1 MANACARNWNLSTL
15 AVVLCC
21 LGAGLAWIGRA
32 EVAAS
37 HVQPRHVRTIPLG
50 GAAFG
55 PNPQSVDIHHQTG
68 RLYVFEPRRNVVTE
82 GRIVAVD
89 LATETVVATAT
100 HPDSRSSSAHLAVD
114 EGRNRLFVSGR
125 FRAWIYDSETLAL
138 IGFLDVGGLGPR
150 GLAVDEVNGWLY
162 VAEGRQG
169 GAGSVA
175 VFRLHDLTL
184 KGRVPVA
191 SEPSSIAVNPLLG
204 RAYVAH
210 GRTDAVTVVDAH
222 ALSAID
228 TLPTGASP
236 CGSATPA
243 CGPGLVYDT
252 WADRL
257 YAAHLGGI
265 TVFDGTGA
273 LLDTFQSGGEFTL
286 YADSFTGL
294 FLAIDESRGL
304 LFVRDLY
311 SVHVI
316 ETTTGM
322 RIGSVHQR
330 GLAEIASHAM
340 TDTVYGALSPRDVA
354 VLADRATNAGPV
366 ADAGLD
372 QTIPD
377 FFGGTVV
384 CPIPAHLE
392 GAGSYDPDGDGIH
405 YGWRQTAGPPVELG
419 QGGSPPAPLNPTVE
433 RPEFATD
440 HLFSSPDDPDVVLE
454 FELVV
459 DDGLLLSAPD
469 TVRVTVENR
478 CPLAAHGGPYSGVEG
493 TPVQFDASGSADPR
507 GLPLTYQWAFG
518 DGGLST
524 DVSPAHTYARP
535 GVYSVRMSANNGVF
549 IGGAQT
555 TATITPRPPE
565 VSAIPGGTVAP
576 GQVVTVSG
584 VWNRTTSRRE
594 PQHFW
599 SWDLDGDGVAD
610 DSGFVDYRTPVVRTT
625 SFAEPGVHT
634 LTLTVQ
640 RSVFGEPAGDP
651 VSASLSIA
659 VEAPLP
665 TSKDQCK
672 QGGWTTFG
680 VFKNQGDCVSYVA
693 TGGENPPSGL

>member
-1 MANACARNWNLSTL
+1 M
-15 AVVLCC
+15 
-21 LGAGLAWIGRA
+21 
-32 EVAAS
+32 
-37 HVQPRHVRTIPLG
+37 
-50 GAAFG
+50 
-55 PNPQSVDIHHQTG
+55 
-68 RLYVFEPRRNVVTE
+68 
-82 GRIVAVD
+82 
-89 LATETVVATAT
+89 
-100 HPDSRSSSAHLAVD
+100 
-114 EGRNRLFVSGR
+114 
-125 FRAWIYDSETLAL
+125 
-138 IGFLDVGGLGPR
+138 
-150 GLAVDEVNGWLY
+150 
-162 VAEGRQG
+162 
-169 GAGSVA
+169 
-175 VFRLHDLTL
+175 FRLHDLTL

-243 CGPGLVYDT
+243 CGQDSSMTRGPTGSMPPTLV
-252 WADRL
+252 ASP
-257 YAAHLGGI
+257 
-265 TVFDGTGA
+265 FDGAGA
-273 LLDTFQSGGEFTL
+273 VLDTFESGGEFTL
-286 YADSFTGL
+286 YTDSFTGV
-294 FLAIDESRGL
+294 FLSIDESRGL
-304 LFVRDLY
+304 LYVRDLY

-316 ETTTGM
+316 ETTTGT
-322 RIGSVHQR
+322 RIGSVHQGR
-330 GLAEIASHAM
+330 LAEIASHAM

-354 VLADRATNAGPV
+354 VLADRATNAGPI
-366 ADAGLD
+366 ADAGID

-384 CPIPAHLE
+384 CPIPAHLDD
-392 GAGSYDPDGDGIH
+392 AGSCDPDGDGIH

-478 CPLAAHGGPYSGVEG
+478 CPLAAHGGPYTGVEG

-524 DVSPAHTYARP
+524 DVSPAHTFARP
-535 GVYSVRMSANNGVF
+535 GVYRVRMSANNGTL

-555 TATITPRPPE
+555 TATITPRPPD
-565 VSAIPGGTVAP
+565 VSATPDRAVAP
-576 GQVVTVSG
+576 GEVVTVTG
-584 VWNRTTSRRE
+584 VWNRAVSPRE
-594 PQHFW
+594 ASHFW

-610 DSGFVDYRTPVVRTT
+610 ESGFVAYRTPVTRTA
-625 SFAEPGVHT
+625 SFAAPSVYG
-634 LTLTVQ
+634 LTFTVQ
-640 RSVFGEPAGDP
+640 RASFGGEPIGDP
-651 VSASLSIA
+651 VSASLPIT
-659 VEAPLP
+659 VEASLP
-665 TSKDQCK
+665 TDKEQCK
-672 QGGWTTFG
+672 DGEWMTFG

-693 TGGENPPSGL
+693 TGGTNPPGGL